1 MTDKADNVHPVVEK
15 VARAIANA
23 NVEGGTCEP
32 SPHAI
37 ECAKA
42 AAKVLL
48 SMEPTPQMVLD
59 AAATAAEENGGVSYY
74 PHRFWKAMTAAARSE
89 MGLGG

>member
-1 MTDKADNVHPVVEK
+1 MTDKADKVHPIVEK

-42 AAKVLL
+42 AAKVLI
-48 SMEPTPQMVLD
+48 EECAKVGPE
-59 AAATAAEENGGVSYY
+59 AA
-74 PHRFWKAMTAAARSE
+74 KCIRSLKTE
-89 MGLGG
+89 LGLEG